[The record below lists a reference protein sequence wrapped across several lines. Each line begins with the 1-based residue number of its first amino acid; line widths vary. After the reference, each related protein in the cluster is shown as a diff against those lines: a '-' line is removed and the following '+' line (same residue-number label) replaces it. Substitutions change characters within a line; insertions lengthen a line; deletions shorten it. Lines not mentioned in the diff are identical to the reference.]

1 VLDAARC
8 DAYACR
14 DVAPTR
20 RDRESVG
27 VGAGVRDPRLL
38 SRAGAALFGL
48 GGLIGFLALLL
59 PGGAGTSVI
68 AACATSGA
76 ALALGAAL
84 WAGGSRLSLLAY
96 QAIAATATTMVSVS
110 AYYGGAEGW
119 LNGFY
124 YFWIGLFAAYF
135 FRSSQIAF
143 QLAVVAVEYGLVL
156 HYGREFR
163 HGALVWFLTVT
174 TLGVTTALVAFLR
187 NRLERAL
194 ALEHERVER
203 LEELDRLKDD
213 FLATVSHEL
222 RTPVTAVYGAAE
234 TLRMRPV
241 DAETREELLQ
251 IVHAEATRLVELTND
266 LLQSTSIE
274 RGSVR
279 LTLGDV
285 DVLAVA
291 ADAAEA
297 ARLRAGSRPVH
308 LHAPAGVASVHGD
321 PQRLRQVL
329 TNLLDNALKYSP
341 PAEAVSSRST
351 RPSRPCASPSATA
364 ATACRRRSASASS
377 RSSTASTRTCAGASE
392 AAGSGSTSCG
402 ASSRRCADGSG
413 SSRARSAPGAPR
425 SWSSYR
431 GARRAPPPRRREERL
446 PLLRAAREP
455 ERRDPRPRRL
465 AFVQRRG
472 RARRLR
478 ARPDRARAGGR
489 QRARRRRLL
498 TVGGAQPRRRR

>member
-1 VLDAARC
+1 V
-8 DAYACR
+8 
-14 DVAPTR
+14 
-20 RDRESVG
+20 
-27 VGAGVRDPRLL
+27 DPRLL
-38 SRAGAALFGL
+38 ARAGAALFGL
-48 GGLIGFLALLL
+48 GGVIGFVALLL
-59 PGGAGTSVI
+59 PGGAGTSVA

-76 ALALGAAL
+76 ALALGVVL
-84 WAGGSRLSLLAY
+84 WGVGSRLSLLAY
-96 QAIAATATTMVSVS
+96 QAIAATATTLVSVS

-135 FRSSQIAF
+135 FRSAQIAF

-156 HYGREFR
+156 RYGGEFR

-187 NRLERAL
+187 NRLELAL

-241 DAETREELLQ
+241 DAETREELLR

-274 RGSVR
+274 RGAVR
-279 LTLGDV
+279 LTVSDV

-291 ADAAEA
+291 AGAAEA
-297 ARLRAGSRPVH
+297 ARLRAGPRPVH
-308 LHAPAGVASVHGD
+308 LHAPAGVATVRAD

-329 TNLLDNALKYSP
+329 SNLLDNALKYSP
-341 PAEAVSSRST
+341 AEEPIELEVHETESAVRLTVRDHGEGVPPQERERIFEKFHRLDPHMRRGIGGSGLGLYIVRGLVEAMRGRVWIEPTALGAPGTAVVVELPRSEQ
-351 RPSRPCASPSATA
+351 RAP
-364 ATACRRRSASASS
+364 
-377 RSSTASTRTCAGASE
+377 ASE
-392 AAGSGSTSCG
+392 ARGDPPATS
-402 ASSRRCADGSG
+402 
-413 SSRARSAPGAPR
+413 RSPGA
-425 SWSSYR
+425 
-431 GARRAPPPRRREERL
+431 
-446 PLLRAAREP
+446 
-455 ERRDPRPRRL
+455 
-465 AFVQRRG
+465 
-472 RARRLR
+472 
-478 ARPDRARAGGR
+478 
-489 QRARRRRLL
+489 
-498 TVGGAQPRRRR
+498 

>member
-1 VLDAARC
+1 LILVDSARRS
-8 DAYACR
+8 AYIWR
-14 DVAPTR
+14 DVLPTR
-20 RDRESVG
+20 RDHES
-27 VGAGVRDPRLL
+27 AGVEAGIGDPRLL

-48 GGLIGFLALLL
+48 GGVIGFLALLL
-59 PGGAGTSVI
+59 PGGAGTSFA

-84 WAGGSRLSLLAY
+84 WFAGRRLSLLAY
-96 QAIAATATTMVSVS
+96 QAIAAAATTLVSVS

-135 FRSSQIAF
+135 FRSAQIAF
-143 QLAVVAVEYGLVL
+143 QLALVAAEYGLVL
-156 HYGREFR
+156 HYGGQFD

-234 TLRMRPV
+234 TLRMRAV
-241 DAETREELLQ
+241 DAATHEELLR
-251 IVHAEATRLVELTND
+251 IVHTEATRLVELTND
-266 LLQSTSIE
+266 LLRSTSIE
-274 RGSVR
+274 RGAVR
-279 LTLGDV
+279 LTIAEV

-297 ARLRAGSRPVH
+297 ARLRAGPRPVS
-308 LHAPAGVASVHGD
+308 LRAPAGVASVEAD

-329 TNLLDNALKYSP
+329 MNLLDNALKYSP
-341 PAEAVSSRST
+341 PEEAIELEVHET
-351 RPSRPCASPSATA
+351 ESAVRLIVRDRGEGIPPQERERIFEKFHRLDPHM
-364 ATACRRRSASASS
+364 RR
-377 RSSTASTRTCAGASE
+377 GIG
-392 AAGSGSTSCG
+392 GSGLGLYIVRGLVDAMRGRVWIEPTALG
-402 ASSRRCADGSG
+402 ARGTAVVVELP
-413 SSRARSAPGAPR
+413 RSAP
-425 SWSSYR
+425 
-431 GARRAPPPRRREERL
+431 RAPATEARGEPPATSRS
-446 PLLRAAREP
+446 P
-455 ERRDPRPRRL
+455 
-465 AFVQRRG
+465 G
-472 RARRLR
+472 
-478 ARPDRARAGGR
+478 
-489 QRARRRRLL
+489 
-498 TVGGAQPRRRR
+498 T

>member
-1 VLDAARC
+1 
-8 DAYACR
+8 
-14 DVAPTR
+14 
-20 RDRESVG
+20 
-27 VGAGVRDPRLL
+27 
-38 SRAGAALFGL
+38 
-48 GGLIGFLALLL
+48 
-59 PGGAGTSVI
+59 
-68 AACATSGA
+68 
-76 ALALGAAL
+76 
-84 WAGGSRLSLLAY
+84 
-96 QAIAATATTMVSVS
+96 VSVS

-241 DAETREELLQ
+241 DAETREELLR

-308 LHAPAGVASVHGD
+308 LRAPAGVASVHGD

-341 PAEAVSSRST
+341 PAEAVELEVYETESAVRLTVRDRGDGVPPQERERIFEKFHRLDPHMRRGIGGSGLGLYIVRGLVEAM
-351 RPSRPCASPSATA
+351 RGRVWIEPSALGAGGTA
-364 ATACRRRSASASS
+364 VVV
-377 RSSTASTRTCAGASE
+377 E
-392 AAGSGSTSCG
+392 LP
-402 ASSRRCADGSG
+402 
-413 SSRARSAPGAPR
+413 RSAPRAPAEE
-425 SWSSYR
+425 
-431 GARRAPPPRRREERL
+431 ARREAPATSRSP
-446 PLLRAAREP
+446 
-455 ERRDPRPRRL
+455 
-465 AFVQRRG
+465 G
-472 RARRLR
+472 
-478 ARPDRARAGGR
+478 
-489 QRARRRRLL
+489 
-498 TVGGAQPRRRR
+498 T